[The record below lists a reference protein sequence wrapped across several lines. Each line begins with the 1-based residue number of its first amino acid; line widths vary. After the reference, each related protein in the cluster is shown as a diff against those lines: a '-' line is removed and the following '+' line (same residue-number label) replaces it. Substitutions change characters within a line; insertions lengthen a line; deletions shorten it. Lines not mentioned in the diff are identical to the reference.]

1 MAELSR
7 RTFLRRASV
16 GAVAG
21 AGALGAIAGGA
32 PTRALA
38 RGLREAA
45 NPAETDGTEPVV
57 AYVSDAGRG
66 EVTIM
71 VGTREV
77 THRDPD
83 LVRRIRRAA
92 S

>member
-21 AGALGAIAGGA
+21 AGALGAVAGGA
-32 PTRALA
+32 PARALA

-45 NPAETDGTEPVV
+45 EPAGAHGAEPVV

-71 VGTREV
+71 AGTREV
-77 THRDPD
+77 TRRDPD
-83 LVRRIRRAA
+83 LARRIRGAV